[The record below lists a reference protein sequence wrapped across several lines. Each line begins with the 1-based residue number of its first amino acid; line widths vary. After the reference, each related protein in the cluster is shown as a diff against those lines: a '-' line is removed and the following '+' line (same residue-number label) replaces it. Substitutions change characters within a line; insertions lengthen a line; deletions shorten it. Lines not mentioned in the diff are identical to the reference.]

1 MLTSM
6 HIYVYV
12 CIILYVHVYC
22 VCVTITQEQYQFVFE
37 AVLTFLES
45 FETYSNFKWQN
56 NNKNNSEMEVV
67 SLNYFE
73 Q

>member
-1 MLTSM
+1 MC
-6 HIYVYV
+6 V
-12 CIILYVHVYC
+12 CVCVC

-56 NNKNNSEMEVV
+56 NNNNNNNSEMKIVSSNYIVQYNIVV
-67 SLNYFE
+67 
-73 Q
+73 

>member
-1 MLTSM
+1 MC
-6 HIYVYV
+6 V
-12 CIILYVHVYC
+12 CVCVCEYTCVH

-56 NNKNNSEMEVV
+56 NNNNNNSEMKIVSSNYIVQYNIVV
-67 SLNYFE
+67 
-73 Q
+73 